1 MQDSERLMHR
11 AHKRY
16 ARAGSVR
23 GNIGIDKNG
32 QAVDPQYST
41 ALEAGLKL
49 QTRDQ
54 RLGANLA
61 VFDIKK
67 TNVLTASDTP
77 GFSVAAGEVMEQA
90 ISFKRRPI
98 PPAASSLN
106 GHIN

>member
-1 MQDSERLMHR
+1 MHR

-23 GNIGIDKNG
+23 GIDKNG

>member
-1 MQDSERLMHR
+1 MHR

-32 QAVDPQYST
+32 QAFDPQYST

-77 GFSVAAGEVMEQA
+77 GFSVAEAK
-90 ISFKRRPI
+90 SWNKRFRSSVGLF
-98 PPAASSLN
+98 PPRRVP
-106 GHIN
+106 